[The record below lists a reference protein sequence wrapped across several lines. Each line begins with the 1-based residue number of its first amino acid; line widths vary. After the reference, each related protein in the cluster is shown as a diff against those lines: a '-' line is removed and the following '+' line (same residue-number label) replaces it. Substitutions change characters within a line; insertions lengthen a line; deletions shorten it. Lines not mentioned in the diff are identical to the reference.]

1 MTSGELRRPTDRT
14 CERCGRE
21 ETWDTGVESWRIVV
35 VDGEKRTGNVYCVHE
50 WDINGRF
57 APFES

>member
-1 MTSGELRRPTDRT
+1 MSEPQLRRPTDRT

-21 ETWDTGVESWRIVV
+21 ETWDESEGSWRIVV
-35 VDGEKRTGNVYCVHE
+35 EGGERHVGNVYCIHE

-57 APFES
+57 SPFED